1 MNRKIK
7 AGFLAVFSL
16 LGSAM
21 PAFAHHS
28 FAAEFDGSK
37 TLTLTGT
44 ITKMDWINPHT
55 YLYVDVKDDS
65 GNVANWSIES
75 YPTGTLRRAGVT
87 KSMFVIGQT
96 VTVQINPAKDGT
108 KTLGSLRHVK
118 FQNGDEMNFK
128 NISDPSE
135 TK

>member
-1 MNRKIK
+1 MDGKIK
-7 AGFLAVFSL
+7 ANFILIALLVF
-16 LGSAM
+16 AM

-44 ITKMDWINPHT
+44 ITKVDWINPHT
-55 YLYVDVKDDS
+55 YFYVDVKDDS